1 MYVWVCTL
9 NHVWLF
15 SVSSTRLFCPWNFP
29 GKNTGVGCHFLLKG
43 IFLTQGSNPHL
54 LCLLHWQVDSL
65 PLVPPRKPRS
75 LMRALLFLGTS
86 CCALYLCVLSNSGVS
101 VFTSPKEFLQSNS
114 DDLQSQV
121 IWGLLC
127 PITKIP
133 GLPFLWENLCGLI
146 SFQFASTCKCG
157 FYFIVIVPLLL
168 SHCGFFVFRSR
179 AFWGIGSSF
188 FFFVNSCLAVSH
200 DFSVFVREG
209 ELTSFY
215 STILFSSVQ

>member
-1 MYVWVCTL
+1 ME
-9 NHVWLF
+9 F
-15 SVSSTRLFCPWNFP
+15 SRQEYGSGLPFPPPVDLPNPGIKPTSLVSPALAGGFFTTST
-29 GKNTGVGCHFLLKG
+29 
-43 IFLTQGSNPHL
+43 TQEAPVSYE
-54 LCLLHWQVDSL
+54 ST
-65 PLVPPRKPRS
+65 
-75 LMRALLFLGTS
+75 AFLGTS